1 MNESLRNNQIEY
13 EKIDSD
19 NFDLRILIRSFFLN
33 KKLIAVIT
41 FLSMAIALIYSFTRE
56 KIYKGSFQIVLKNDR
71 NSNNNS
77 FSGELLNNA
86 LGSRISNFV
95 RSQTAQDINTQV
107 EILKSPS
114 VLMPIFEYVKAE
126 KLNAKKNI
134 SKYRFDKWLKKS
146 LGIELIDGTTVLKIE
161 YFDNNKELIFNSLNK
176 ISTAYQQ
183 YSDKD
188 RITGLESG
196 IKYIENQIEIYK
208 QKSQNSFS
216 EFQKFATENNM
227 NSFFISENFSEED
240 VSSFIDSQSG
250 IQQDSVLRKRINT
263 LELYIARLEN
273 IKNNTLNFELA
284 KSIAEIMSE
293 NTEILLKRN
302 DLVSISTV
310 SESLLNAKT
319 NLTEN
324 DPSIIDLQLQLDFMK
339 ADFVKTIIAEL
350 KSLKTRSEIDLQ
362 SNLKS
367 DSQYTKYKELAR
379 KSIRDDFTLQNLE
392 QQKQILSLEQAKSS
406 KPWELITEPT
416 LFDKPIGLAKRLILL
431 NGLLIGLVLSAL
443 TIYLK
448 DRIKDYVYSYK
459 ELTKDINIG
468 FKLNIQTQKQEKF
481 KETIKILSLKLSQK
495 EKINNLGLFI
505 VGDIPKEYINKIVE
519 NLNLENQFKIVIAK
533 DLLEIQKLN
542 TNLIVL
548 SPGAI
553 TRTELKNLKQNIN
566 VQGISFLGALII
578 DLESLSFSENYLKRE
593 ELLNQ
598 FRGKYQDLLNIFRN

>member
-13 EKIDSD
+13 VKLDSD
-19 NFDLRILIRSFFLN
+19 NFDLRILIRSFFIN
-33 KKLIAVIT
+33 KKLIAIIT
-41 FLSMAIALIYSFTRE
+41 FLSMAISLIYASTKE
-56 KIYKGSFQIVLKNDR
+56 KIYKGSFQIVLKNDS
-71 NSNNNS
+71 NSSNNS
-77 FSGELLNNA
+77 FSSELLSNA

-126 KLNAKKNI
+126 KLNAKKDI

-240 VSSFIDSQSG
+240 MSSFIDSQSG

>member
-1 MNESLRNNQIEY
+1 
-13 EKIDSD
+13 
-19 NFDLRILIRSFFLN
+19 
-33 KKLIAVIT
+33 
-41 FLSMAIALIYSFTRE
+41 
-56 KIYKGSFQIVLKNDR
+56 
-71 NSNNNS
+71 
-77 FSGELLNNA
+77 
-86 LGSRISNFV
+86 
-95 RSQTAQDINTQV
+95 
-107 EILKSPS
+107 
-114 VLMPIFEYVKAE
+114 
-126 KLNAKKNI
+126 
-134 SKYRFDKWLKKS
+134 
-146 LGIELIDGTTVLKIE
+146 
-161 YFDNNKELIFNSLNK
+161 
-176 ISTAYQQ
+176 
-183 YSDKD
+183 
-188 RITGLESG
+188 
-196 IKYIENQIEIYK
+196 
-208 QKSQNSFS
+208 
-216 EFQKFATENNM
+216 M

-240 VSSFIDSQSG
+240 MSSFIDSQSG

-273 IKNNTLNFELA
+273 IKNNTLDFELA

-379 KSIRDDFTLQNLE
+379 KSIRDDLTLQNLE

-542 TNLIVL
+542 TNLILL

>member
-13 EKIDSD
+13 VKLDSD

-33 KKLIAVIT
+33 KKLIAIIT
-41 FLSMAIALIYSFTRE
+41 FLSMAISLIYASTKE
-56 KIYKGSFQIVLKNDR
+56 KIYKGSFQIVLKNDS
-71 NSNNNS
+71 NSSNNS
-77 FSGELLNNA
+77 FSSELLNNA
-86 LGSRISNFV
+86 LGSRIGNFV

-114 VLMPIFEYVKAE
+114 VLMPIFEYVKSE

-240 VSSFIDSQSG
+240 MSSFIDSQSG

-273 IKNNTLNFELA
+273 IKNNTLDFELA

-339 ADFVKTIIAEL
+339 SDFVKTIIAEL

-533 DLLEIQKLN
+533 DLLEIEKLN
-542 TNLIVL
+542 TNLILL

-578 DLESLSFSENYLKRE
+578 DLESLSFSENSLKRE

-598 FRGKYQDLLNIFRN
+598 FRRKYQDLLNIFRN

>member
-13 EKIDSD
+13 VKLDSD

-33 KKLIAVIT
+33 KKLIAIIT
-41 FLSMAIALIYSFTRE
+41 FLSMAISLFYASTKE
-56 KIYKGSFQIVLKNDR
+56 KIYKGSFQIVLKNDS
-71 NSNNNS
+71 NSSNNS
-77 FSGELLNNA
+77 FSSELLNNA
-86 LGSRISNFV
+86 LGSRIGNLV

-146 LGIELIDGTTVLKIE
+146 LVIELIKGTTVLKIE

-240 VSSFIDSQSG
+240 ISSFIDSQSG

-273 IKNNTLNFELA
+273 IKNNTLDFELA

-379 KSIRDDFTLQNLE
+379 KSIRDDITLQNLE

-406 KPWELITEPT
+406 KPWELITDPT
-416 LFDKPIGLAKRLILL
+416 LFEKPIGLAKRLILL
-431 NGLLIGLVLSAL
+431 NGLLIGLVFSTL

-598 FRGKYQDLLNIFRN
+598 FRRKYQDLLNIFLN

>member
-13 EKIDSD
+13 VKLDSD

-33 KKLIAVIT
+33 KKLIAIIT
-41 FLSMAIALIYSFTRE
+41 FLSMAISLIYASTKE
-56 KIYKGSFQIVLKNDR
+56 KIYKGSFQIVLKNDS
-71 NSNNNS
+71 NSSNNS
-77 FSGELLNNA
+77 FSSELLSNA

-240 VSSFIDSQSG
+240 MSSFIDSQSG

-273 IKNNTLNFELA
+273 IKNNTLDFELA

-542 TNLIVL
+542 TNLILL

>member
-13 EKIDSD
+13 VKLDSD
-19 NFDLRILIRSFFLN
+19 NFDLRILIRSFFIN
-33 KKLIAVIT
+33 KKLIAIIT
-41 FLSMAIALIYSFTRE
+41 FLSMAISLIYASTKE
-56 KIYKGSFQIVLKNDR
+56 KIYKGSFQIVLKNDS
-71 NSNNNS
+71 NSSNNS
-77 FSGELLNNA
+77 FSSELLSNA

-250 IQQDSVLRKRINT
+250 IQQDSLLRKRINT

-542 TNLIVL
+542 TNLILL

>member
-1 MNESLRNNQIEY
+1 
-13 EKIDSD
+13 
-19 NFDLRILIRSFFLN
+19 
-33 KKLIAVIT
+33 
-41 FLSMAIALIYSFTRE
+41 
-56 KIYKGSFQIVLKNDR
+56 
-71 NSNNNS
+71 
-77 FSGELLNNA
+77 
-86 LGSRISNFV
+86 
-95 RSQTAQDINTQV
+95 
-107 EILKSPS
+107 
-114 VLMPIFEYVKAE
+114 MPIFEYVKAE

-240 VSSFIDSQSG
+240 MSSFIDSQSG

-273 IKNNTLNFELA
+273 IKNNTLDFELA

-505 VGDIPKEYINKIVE
+505 VGDIPKDYINKIVE

>member
-41 FLSMAIALIYSFTRE
+41 FLSMAIALFYSFTRE

-126 KLNAKKNI
+126 KLNAKKDI

-208 QKSQNSFS
+208 QESQNSFS

-227 NSFFISENFSEED
+227 NTFFISENFSEQD
-240 VSSFIDSQSG
+240 MSSFIDSQSG
-250 IQQDSVLRKRINT
+250 IQQDSLLRKRINT

-273 IKNNTLNFELA
+273 IKNNTLDFELA

-481 KETIKILSLKLSQK
+481 KKTIKILSLKLSQK

-519 NLNLENQFKIVIAK
+519 NLNLESKFKIIISK

-542 TNLIVL
+542 SNLIVL

>member
-13 EKIDSD
+13 VKLDSD

-33 KKLIAVIT
+33 KKLIAIIT
-41 FLSMAIALIYSFTRE
+41 FLSMAISLIYASTKE
-56 KIYKGSFQIVLKNDR
+56 KIYKGSFQIVLKNDS
-71 NSNNNS
+71 NSSNNS
-77 FSGELLNNA
+77 FSSELLSNA

-227 NSFFISENFSEED
+227 NTFFISENFSEQD
-240 VSSFIDSQSG
+240 MSSFIDSQSG

-273 IKNNTLNFELA
+273 IKNNTLDFELA

>member
-41 FLSMAIALIYSFTRE
+41 FLSMAIALFYSFTRE

-114 VLMPIFEYVKAE
+114 VLMPIFEYAKAE
-126 KLNAKKNI
+126 KLNAKKDI

-161 YFDNNKELIFNSLNK
+161 YFDNNKELIFNALNK
-176 ISTAYQQ
+176 ISSAYQQ

-188 RITGLESG
+188 RITGLASG

-208 QKSQNSFS
+208 QKSLISFS

-227 NSFFISENFSEED
+227 NTFFISENFSEQD
-240 VSSFIDSQSG
+240 MSSFIDSQSG
-250 IQQDSVLRKRINT
+250 MQQDSLLRKKIKT
-263 LELYIARLEN
+263 LELYISSLEN
-273 IKNNTLNFELA
+273 LKNYTLNFELA

-293 NTEILLKRN
+293 DTEILLKRN
-302 DLVSISTV
+302 DLVAISTV
-310 SESLLNAKT
+310 SENLLNAKT
-319 NLTEN
+319 NFTEN

-339 ADFVKTIIAEL
+339 SDFVKTIIAEL
-350 KSLKTRSEIDLQ
+350 KSLKNRSEIDLQ

-431 NGLLIGLVLSAL
+431 NGLLIGLVLSTL
-443 TIYLK
+443 IIYLK

-505 VGDIPKEYINKIVE
+505 VGDIPNEDINRIVN
-519 NLNLENQFKIVIAK
+519 NLNLENQFKIVIAN
-533 DLLEIQKLN
+533 DLLEIQKINSKIIL
-542 TNLIVL
+542 L
-548 SPGAI
+548 SPGSI

-566 VQGISFLGALII
+566 FQGISFLGALII
-578 DLESLSFSENYLKRE
+578 DLESFSFSENYLKRE

-598 FRGKYQDLLNIFRN
+598 FRRKYQDLFNKFFN

>member
-13 EKIDSD
+13 VKLDSD

-33 KKLIAVIT
+33 KKLIAIIT
-41 FLSMAIALIYSFTRE
+41 FLSMAISLFYASTKE
-56 KIYKGSFQIVLKNDR
+56 KIYKGSFQIVLKNDS
-71 NSNNNS
+71 NSSNNS
-77 FSGELLNNA
+77 FSSELINNA

-240 VSSFIDSQSG
+240 KSSFIDSQSG

-273 IKNNTLNFELA
+273 IKNNTLDFELA

-505 VGDIPKEYINKIVE
+505 VGDIPKEDINKIVK

>member
-13 EKIDSD
+13 VKLDSD

-33 KKLIAVIT
+33 KKLIAIIT
-41 FLSMAIALIYSFTRE
+41 FLSMAISLFYASTKE
-56 KIYKGSFQIVLKNDR
+56 KIYKGSFQIVLKNDS
-71 NSNNNS
+71 NSSNNS
-77 FSGELLNNA
+77 FSSELLNNA

-240 VSSFIDSQSG
+240 MSSFIDSQSG

-273 IKNNTLNFELA
+273 IKNNTLDFELA

-379 KSIRDDFTLQNLE
+379 KSIRDDLTLQNLE

>member
-13 EKIDSD
+13 VKLDSD

-33 KKLIAVIT
+33 KKLIAIIT
-41 FLSMAIALIYSFTRE
+41 FLSMAISLFYASTKE
-56 KIYKGSFQIVLKNDR
+56 KIYKGSFQIVLKNDS
-71 NSNNNS
+71 NSSNNS
-77 FSGELLNNA
+77 FSSELLNNA

-273 IKNNTLNFELA
+273 IKNNTLDFELA

>member
-13 EKIDSD
+13 VKLDSD

-33 KKLIAVIT
+33 KKLIAIIT
-41 FLSMAIALIYSFTRE
+41 FLSMAISLIYASTKE
-56 KIYKGSFQIVLKNDR
+56 KIYKGSFQIVLKNDS
-71 NSNNNS
+71 NSSNNS
-77 FSGELLNNA
+77 FSSELLNNA
-86 LGSRISNFV
+86 LGSRIGNFV

-250 IQQDSVLRKRINT
+250 IQQDSLLRKRINT

-273 IKNNTLNFELA
+273 IKNKTLDFELA

-519 NLNLENQFKIVIAK
+519 NLNLEKQFKIVIAK
-533 DLLEIQKLN
+533 DLLELQKLN
-542 TNLIVL
+542 TNLILL

>member
-13 EKIDSD
+13 VKLDSD

-33 KKLIAVIT
+33 KKLIAIIT
-41 FLSMAIALIYSFTRE
+41 FLSMAISLFYASTKE
-56 KIYKGSFQIVLKNDR
+56 KIYKGSFQIVLKNDS
-71 NSNNNS
+71 NSSNNS
-77 FSGELLNNA
+77 FSSELLNNA

-240 VSSFIDSQSG
+240 MSSFIDSQSG
-250 IQQDSVLRKRINT
+250 IQQDSLLRKRINT

-273 IKNNTLNFELA
+273 IKNNTLDFELA

-542 TNLIVL
+542 NNLIVL

>member
-13 EKIDSD
+13 VKLDSD

-33 KKLIAVIT
+33 KKLIAIIT
-41 FLSMAIALIYSFTRE
+41 FLSMAISLIYASTKE
-56 KIYKGSFQIVLKNDR
+56 KIYKGSFQIVLKNDS
-71 NSNNNS
+71 NSSNNS
-77 FSGELLNNA
+77 FSSELLNNA

-240 VSSFIDSQSG
+240 MSSFIDSQSG

-273 IKNNTLNFELA
+273 IKNNTLDFELA

>member
-13 EKIDSD
+13 VKLDSD

-33 KKLIAVIT
+33 KKLIAIIT
-41 FLSMAIALIYSFTRE
+41 FLSMAISLIYASTKE
-56 KIYKGSFQIVLKNDR
+56 KIYKGSFQIVLKNDS
-71 NSNNNS
+71 NSSNNS
-77 FSGELLNNA
+77 FSSELLNNA
-86 LGSRISNFV
+86 LGSRIGNFV

-240 VSSFIDSQSG
+240 MSSFIDSQSG

-273 IKNNTLNFELA
+273 IKNKTLDFELA

-379 KSIRDDFTLQNLE
+379 KSIRDDLTLQNLE

-431 NGLLIGLVLSAL
+431 NGLLIGLVLSTL
-443 TIYLK
+443 IIYLK

>member
-1 MNESLRNNQIEY
+1 
-13 EKIDSD
+13 
-19 NFDLRILIRSFFLN
+19 
-33 KKLIAVIT
+33 
-41 FLSMAIALIYSFTRE
+41 
-56 KIYKGSFQIVLKNDR
+56 
-71 NSNNNS
+71 
-77 FSGELLNNA
+77 
-86 LGSRISNFV
+86 
-95 RSQTAQDINTQV
+95 
-107 EILKSPS
+107 
-114 VLMPIFEYVKAE
+114 
-126 KLNAKKNI
+126 
-134 SKYRFDKWLKKS
+134 
-146 LGIELIDGTTVLKIE
+146 
-161 YFDNNKELIFNSLNK
+161 
-176 ISTAYQQ
+176 
-183 YSDKD
+183 
-188 RITGLESG
+188 
-196 IKYIENQIEIYK
+196 
-208 QKSQNSFS
+208 
-216 EFQKFATENNM
+216 
-227 NSFFISENFSEED
+227 
-240 VSSFIDSQSG
+240 
-250 IQQDSVLRKRINT
+250 
-263 LELYIARLEN
+263 
-273 IKNNTLNFELA
+273 
-284 KSIAEIMSE
+284 MSE

-339 ADFVKTIIAEL
+339 SDFVKTIIAEL

-448 DRIKDYVYSYK
+448 DRIKDFVYSYK

-519 NLNLENQFKIVIAK
+519 NLNLENQSKIVIAK

-578 DLESLSFSENYLKRE
+578 DLESFSFSENYLKRE

-598 FRGKYQDLLNIFRN
+598 FRGKYQDILNIFRN

>member
-1 MNESLRNNQIEY
+1 
-13 EKIDSD
+13 
-19 NFDLRILIRSFFLN
+19 
-33 KKLIAVIT
+33 
-41 FLSMAIALIYSFTRE
+41 
-56 KIYKGSFQIVLKNDR
+56 
-71 NSNNNS
+71 
-77 FSGELLNNA
+77 
-86 LGSRISNFV
+86 
-95 RSQTAQDINTQV
+95 
-107 EILKSPS
+107 
-114 VLMPIFEYVKAE
+114 
-126 KLNAKKNI
+126 
-134 SKYRFDKWLKKS
+134 
-146 LGIELIDGTTVLKIE
+146 
-161 YFDNNKELIFNSLNK
+161 
-176 ISTAYQQ
+176 
-183 YSDKD
+183 
-188 RITGLESG
+188 
-196 IKYIENQIEIYK
+196 
-208 QKSQNSFS
+208 
-216 EFQKFATENNM
+216 M

-240 VSSFIDSQSG
+240 MSSFIDSQSG

-273 IKNNTLNFELA
+273 IKNNTLDFELA

-379 KSIRDDFTLQNLE
+379 KSIRDDLTLQNLE

-416 LFDKPIGLAKRLILL
+416 LFEKPIGLAKRLILL

-505 VGDIPKEYINKIVE
+505 VGDIPKEDINKIVK

-542 TNLIVL
+542 SKLIVL

>member
-13 EKIDSD
+13 VKLDSD

-33 KKLIAVIT
+33 KKLIAIIT
-41 FLSMAIALIYSFTRE
+41 FLSMAISLIYASTKE
-56 KIYKGSFQIVLKNDR
+56 KIYKGSFQIVLKNDS
-71 NSNNNS
+71 NSSNNS
-77 FSGELLNNA
+77 FSSELLNNA

-227 NSFFISENFSEED
+227 NSFFISENFSEQD
-240 VSSFIDSQSG
+240 MSSFIDSQSG
-250 IQQDSVLRKRINT
+250 MQQDSLLRKKIKT
-263 LELYIARLEN
+263 LELYISSLEN
-273 IKNNTLNFELA
+273 LKNYTLNFELA

-379 KSIRDDFTLQNLE
+379 KSIRDDLTLQNLE

-542 TNLIVL
+542 SNLIVL

>member
-33 KKLIAVIT
+33 KKLIAIIT
-41 FLSMAIALIYSFTRE
+41 FLSMAIALFYSFTRE
-56 KIYKGSFQIVLKNDR
+56 KIYKGSFQIVLKNDS
-71 NSNNNS
+71 NSGNNS

-114 VLMPIFEYVKAE
+114 VLMPIFEYAKAE
-126 KLNAKKNI
+126 KLNAKKDI

-161 YFDNNKELIFNSLNK
+161 YFDNNKELIFNALNK

-227 NSFFISENFSEED
+227 NTFFISENFAEQD
-240 VSSFIDSQSG
+240 MSSFIDSQSG
-250 IQQDSVLRKRINT
+250 MQQDSVLRKKIKT
-263 LELYIARLEN
+263 LELYISSLEN
-273 IKNNTLNFELA
+273 LKNYSLNFELA

-293 NTEILLKRN
+293 DTEILLKRN
-302 DLVSISTV
+302 DLVAISTV
-310 SESLLNAKT
+310 SENLLNAKT
-319 NLTEN
+319 NFTEN

-339 ADFVKTIIAEL
+339 SEFVKTIIAEL
-350 KSLKTRSEIDLQ
+350 KSLKNRSDIDLQ

-431 NGLLIGLVLSAL
+431 NGLLIGLVLSTL
-443 TIYLK
+443 IIYLK

-495 EKINNLGLFI
+495 EKINNLGLLV
-505 VGDIPKEYINKIVE
+505 VGDIPKENINKIVN
-519 NLNLENQFKIVIAK
+519 NLNLENQFKIVIAN

-542 TNLIVL
+542 SKIILL
-548 SPGAI
+548 SPGSI

-566 VQGISFLGALII
+566 FQGISFLGALII
-578 DLESLSFSENYLKRE
+578 DLESFSFSENYLKRE

-598 FRGKYQDLLNIFRN
+598 FRGKYQDLFNKFFN

>member
-13 EKIDSD
+13 VKLDSD

-33 KKLIAVIT
+33 KKLIAIIT
-41 FLSMAIALIYSFTRE
+41 FLSMAISLFYASTKE
-56 KIYKGSFQIVLKNDR
+56 KIYKGSFQIVLKNDS
-71 NSNNNS
+71 NSSNNS
-77 FSGELLNNA
+77 FSSELLNNA
-86 LGSRISNFV
+86 LGSRIGNFV

-161 YFDNNKELIFNSLNK
+161 YFDNNKDLIFNSLNK

-250 IQQDSVLRKRINT
+250 IKQDSLLRKRINT

-273 IKNNTLNFELA
+273 KKNNTLDFELA

>member
-13 EKIDSD
+13 VKLDSD

-33 KKLIAVIT
+33 KKLIAIIT
-41 FLSMAIALIYSFTRE
+41 FLSMAISLFYASTKE
-56 KIYKGSFQIVLKNDR
+56 KIYKGSFQIVLKNDS
-71 NSNNNS
+71 NSSNNS
-77 FSGELLNNA
+77 FSSELLNNA

-240 VSSFIDSQSG
+240 MSSYIDSQSG
-250 IQQDSVLRKRINT
+250 IQQDSLLRKRINT

-542 TNLIVL
+542 TNLILL

>member
-13 EKIDSD
+13 VKLDSD

-33 KKLIAVIT
+33 KKLIAIIT
-41 FLSMAIALIYSFTRE
+41 FLSMAISLFYASTKE
-56 KIYKGSFQIVLKNDR
+56 KIYKGSFQIVLKNDS
-71 NSNNNS
+71 NSSNNS
-77 FSGELLNNA
+77 FSSELLNNA

-208 QKSQNSFS
+208 QKSLISFS

-227 NSFFISENFSEED
+227 NTFFISENFSEQD
-240 VSSFIDSQSG
+240 MSSFIDSQSG

-273 IKNNTLNFELA
+273 IKNNTLDFELA

>member
-13 EKIDSD
+13 VKLDSD

-33 KKLIAVIT
+33 KKFIAIIT
-41 FLSMAIALIYSFTRE
+41 FLSMAISLFYASTKE
-56 KIYKGSFQIVLKNDR
+56 KIYKGSFQIVLKNDS
-71 NSNNNS
+71 NSSNNS
-77 FSGELLNNA
+77 FSSELINNA

-240 VSSFIDSQSG
+240 MSSFIDSQSG
-250 IQQDSVLRKRINT
+250 IQQDSVLRKRIKT

-273 IKNNTLNFELA
+273 IKNNTLDFELA

-519 NLNLENQFKIVIAK
+519 NLNLENQFKIIIAK

>member
-13 EKIDSD
+13 VKLDSD

-33 KKLIAVIT
+33 KKLIAIIT
-41 FLSMAIALIYSFTRE
+41 FLSMAISLIYASTKE
-56 KIYKGSFQIVLKNDR
+56 KIYKGSFQIVLKNDS
-71 NSNNNS
+71 NSSNNS
-77 FSGELLNNA
+77 FSSELLNNA
-86 LGSRISNFV
+86 LGSRIGNFV

-240 VSSFIDSQSG
+240 MSSFIDSQSG

-273 IKNNTLNFELA
+273 IKNNTLDFELA

-533 DLLEIQKLN
+533 DLLEIQKFN

>member
-13 EKIDSD
+13 VKLDSD

-33 KKLIAVIT
+33 KKLIAIIT
-41 FLSMAIALIYSFTRE
+41 FLSMAISLFYASTKER
-56 KIYKGSFQIVLKNDR
+56 IYKGSFQIVLKNDS
-71 NSNNNS
+71 NSSNNS
-77 FSGELLNNA
+77 FSSELINNA

-208 QKSQNSFS
+208 QESQNSFS

-227 NSFFISENFSEED
+227 NTFFISENFSEQD
-240 VSSFIDSQSG
+240 MSSFIDSQSG
-250 IQQDSVLRKRINT
+250 IQQDSLLRKRINT

-273 IKNNTLNFELA
+273 IKNNTLDFELA

-431 NGLLIGLVLSAL
+431 NGLLIGLVLSTL

-519 NLNLENQFKIVIAK
+519 NLNLENQFKIIIAK

-542 TNLIVL
+542 SNLIVL

>member
-41 FLSMAIALIYSFTRE
+41 FLSMAIALFYSFTRE

-114 VLMPIFEYVKAE
+114 VLMPIFEYAKAE
-126 KLNAKKNI
+126 KLNAKKDI

-161 YFDNNKELIFNSLNK
+161 YFDNNKELIFNALNK

-188 RITGLESG
+188 RITGLASG

-208 QKSQNSFS
+208 QKSLISFS

-227 NSFFISENFSEED
+227 NTFFISENFSEQD
-240 VSSFIDSQSG
+240 MSSFIDSQSG
-250 IQQDSVLRKRINT
+250 MQQDSLLRKKIKT
-263 LELYIARLEN
+263 LELYISSLEN
-273 IKNNTLNFELA
+273 LKNYTLNFELA

-293 NTEILLKRN
+293 DTEILLKRN
-302 DLVSISTV
+302 DLVAISTV
-310 SESLLNAKT
+310 SENLLNAKT
-319 NLTEN
+319 NFTEN

-339 ADFVKTIIAEL
+339 SDFVKTIIAEL
-350 KSLKTRSEIDLQ
+350 KSLKNRSEIDLQ

-416 LFDKPIGLAKRLILL
+416 LFDKPIGLANRLILL

>member
-33 KKLIAVIT
+33 KKLIAIIT
-41 FLSMAIALIYSFTRE
+41 FLSMAISLIYASTKE
-56 KIYKGSFQIVLKNDR
+56 KIYKGSFQIVLKNDS
-71 NSNNNS
+71 NSSNNS
-77 FSGELLNNA
+77 FSSELLNNA
-86 LGSRISNFV
+86 LGSRIGNFV

-114 VLMPIFEYVKAE
+114 VLMPIFEYAKAE
-126 KLNAKKNI
+126 KLNAKKDI

-250 IQQDSVLRKRINT
+250 IQQDSLLRKRINT

-273 IKNNTLNFELA
+273 IKNNTLDFELA

-379 KSIRDDFTLQNLE
+379 KSIRDDLTLQNLE

-533 DLLEIQKLN
+533 DLLEIQKFN

>member
-13 EKIDSD
+13 VKLDSD

-33 KKLIAVIT
+33 KKLIAIIT
-41 FLSMAIALIYSFTRE
+41 FLSMAISLFYASTKE
-56 KIYKGSFQIVLKNDR
+56 KIYKGSFQIVLKNDS
-71 NSNNNS
+71 NSSNNS
-77 FSGELLNNA
+77 FSSELLNNA

-240 VSSFIDSQSG
+240 MSSYIDSQSG
-250 IQQDSVLRKRINT
+250 IQQDSLLRKRINT
-263 LELYIARLEN
+263 LKLYIARLEN

-302 DLVSISTV
+302 DLISISTV

>member
-13 EKIDSD
+13 VKLDSD

-33 KKLIAVIT
+33 KKLIAIIT
-41 FLSMAIALIYSFTRE
+41 FLSMAISLYYASTKE
-56 KIYKGSFQIVLKNDR
+56 KIYKGSFQIVLKNDS
-71 NSNNNS
+71 NSSNNS
-77 FSGELLNNA
+77 FSSELLNNA

-240 VSSFIDSQSG
+240 MSSFIDSQSG

-273 IKNNTLNFELA
+273 IKNNTLDFELA

-379 KSIRDDFTLQNLE
+379 KSIRDDLTLQNLE

-416 LFDKPIGLAKRLILL
+416 LFDKPIGLANRLILL

-468 FKLNIQTQKQEKF
+468 FKLNIQTQKEEKF

-542 TNLIVL
+542 SNLILL

>member
-33 KKLIAVIT
+33 KKLIAIIT
-41 FLSMAIALIYSFTRE
+41 FLSMVIALFYSFTRE
-56 KIYKGSFQIVLKNDR
+56 KIYKGSFQIVLKNDS
-71 NSNNNS
+71 NSSNNS

-114 VLMPIFEYVKAE
+114 VLMPIFEYAKAE
-126 KLNAKKNI
+126 KLNAKKDI

-161 YFDNNKELIFNSLNK
+161 YFDNNKELIFNALNK

-227 NSFFISENFSEED
+227 NTFFISENFAEQD
-240 VSSFIDSQSG
+240 MSSFIDSQSG
-250 IQQDSVLRKRINT
+250 MQQDSVLRKKIKT
-263 LELYIARLEN
+263 LELYISSLEN
-273 IKNNTLNFELA
+273 LKNYSLNFELA

-293 NTEILLKRN
+293 DTEILLKRN
-302 DLVSISTV
+302 DLVAISTV
-310 SESLLNAKT
+310 SENLLNAKT
-319 NLTEN
+319 NFTEN

-339 ADFVKTIIAEL
+339 SEFVKTIIAEL
-350 KSLKTRSEIDLQ
+350 KSLKNRSDIDLQ

-431 NGLLIGLVLSAL
+431 NGLLIGLVLSTL
-443 TIYLK
+443 IIYLK

-495 EKINNLGLFI
+495 EKINNLGLF
-505 VGDIPKEYINKIVE
+505 VGGDIPKENINKIVN
-519 NLNLENQFKIVIAK
+519 NLNLENQFKIVIAN

-542 TNLIVL
+542 SKIILL
-548 SPGAI
+548 SPGSI

-566 VQGISFLGALII
+566 FQGISFLGALII
-578 DLESLSFSENYLKRE
+578 DLESFSFSENYLKRE

-598 FRGKYQDLLNIFRN
+598 FRGKYQDLFNKFFN

>member
-1 MNESLRNNQIEY
+1 
-13 EKIDSD
+13 
-19 NFDLRILIRSFFLN
+19 
-33 KKLIAVIT
+33 
-41 FLSMAIALIYSFTRE
+41 
-56 KIYKGSFQIVLKNDR
+56 
-71 NSNNNS
+71 
-77 FSGELLNNA
+77 
-86 LGSRISNFV
+86 
-95 RSQTAQDINTQV
+95 
-107 EILKSPS
+107 
-114 VLMPIFEYVKAE
+114 
-126 KLNAKKNI
+126 
-134 SKYRFDKWLKKS
+134 
-146 LGIELIDGTTVLKIE
+146 
-161 YFDNNKELIFNSLNK
+161 
-176 ISTAYQQ
+176 
-183 YSDKD
+183 
-188 RITGLESG
+188 
-196 IKYIENQIEIYK
+196 
-208 QKSQNSFS
+208 
-216 EFQKFATENNM
+216 M

-240 VSSFIDSQSG
+240 MSSFIDSQSG

-273 IKNNTLNFELA
+273 IKNNTYDFELA

-542 TNLIVL
+542 SNLIVL

>member
-13 EKIDSD
+13 VKLDSD

-33 KKLIAVIT
+33 KKLIAIIT
-41 FLSMAIALIYSFTRE
+41 FLSMAISLIYASTKE
-56 KIYKGSFQIVLKNDR
+56 KIYKGSFQIVLRNET
-71 NSNNNS
+71 NSNPLSNT
-77 FSGELLNNA
+77 LLNNA
-86 LGSRISNFV
+86 FSSSISNIV
-95 RSQTAQDINTQV
+95 KSESNENINTQV

-250 IQQDSVLRKRINT
+250 IQQDSLLRKRINT

-273 IKNNTLNFELA
+273 IKNKTLDFELA

-367 DSQYTKYKELAR
+367 DYQYTKYKELAR

-542 TNLIVL
+542 TNLILL